1 METITLHGE
10 KGKGAGMRVY
20 KKESEGSHVCSLAK
34 TGTKEGC
41 WHKSPFPMSRYEG
54 TSDLLK
60 N

>member
-41 WHKSPFPMSRYEG
+41 
-54 TSDLLK
+54 
-60 N
+60 